1 MHASITRSWCCGFM
15 IVAFTHVSH
24 CSPPSHFAVAFST
37 VSCLCRYRSYIGT
50 SILSAAS
57 TLRCLQ
63 VAHRFIS
70 QRRGLKKKNSWFLG
84 RPSLNWHRENLR
96 KVKTTLEI
104 FTTAP
109 NEWRL
114 DDIDFI
120 ASTICPNLS
129 KGAKNVLYF
138 TCLLPNILTLLM
150 CYISFNV
157 QRPKTRIISTAF
169 WASP

>member
-1 MHASITRSWCCGFM
+1 MSHTVHPPPILQSLSQRF
-15 IVAFTHVSH
+15 HVYVDTALTLELRY
-24 CSPPSHFAVAFST
+24 CQRLAHFAVYKLLTGSF
-37 VSCLCRYRSYIGT
+37 
-50 SILSAAS
+50 LSDADW
-57 TLRCLQ
+57 
-63 VAHRFIS
+63 
-70 QRRGLKKKNSWFLG
+70 KKNSWFLG